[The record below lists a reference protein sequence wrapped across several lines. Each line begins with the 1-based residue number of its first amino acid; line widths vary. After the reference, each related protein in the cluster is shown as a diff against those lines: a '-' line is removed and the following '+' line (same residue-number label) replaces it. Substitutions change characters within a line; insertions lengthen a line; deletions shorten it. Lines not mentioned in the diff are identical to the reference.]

1 MHKYLITCGLA
12 LLAIKFVALILT
24 VLTSV
29 APIEVILSSK
39 KN

>member
-12 LLAIKFVALILT
+12 LLGIKSFALILKI
-24 VLTSV
+24 LTSS
-29 APIEVILSSK
+29 AFIEVILSSK